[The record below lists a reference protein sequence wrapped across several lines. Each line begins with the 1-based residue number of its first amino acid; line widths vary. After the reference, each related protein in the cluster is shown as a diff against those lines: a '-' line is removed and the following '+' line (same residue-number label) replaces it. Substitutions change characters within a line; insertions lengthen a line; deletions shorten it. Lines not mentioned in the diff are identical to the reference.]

1 MSTSGRSVAAAA
13 DLALFF
19 VGTPDEAMMHS
30 LYDVRSNLQE
40 QLAQTFGPDVAAAI
54 AGAFVATVARR
65 RREIEAA
72 GATARVLN

>member
-1 MSTSGRSVAAAA
+1 
-13 DLALFF
+13 
-19 VGTPDEAMMHS
+19 